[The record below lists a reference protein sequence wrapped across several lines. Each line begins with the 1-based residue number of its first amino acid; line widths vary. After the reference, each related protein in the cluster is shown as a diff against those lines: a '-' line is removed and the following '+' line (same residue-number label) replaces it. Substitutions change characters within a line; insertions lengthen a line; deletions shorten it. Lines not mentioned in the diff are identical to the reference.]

1 MKLRLTLA
9 VALLAVSAG
18 AAAQY
23 PEKPI
28 RMIVPYPPGGST
40 DIVAR
45 LVGQKLSESLKQPV
59 VIENRGGAS
68 GMIGVEA
75 GARSPADGYTLTM
88 TASGPHAINVSLFP
102 KISYD
107 PVKDFTP
114 IALTA
119 IYPLIMVVPQ
129 GSPAANVKE
138 FVTWAKANPDK
149 ANFCS
154 IGPGTPS
161 HLAGELFAS
170 SAGVKM
176 THIPYKGSGPAIIDT
191 IAGTCAV
198 LFDSAL
204 SSGPH
209 VKGGKLKAL
218 GVGTRERLA
227 SWPELPTIA
236 ESGMPGFEAYT
247 WTALVAPA
255 GTPKDVLARLSGEM
269 AKVLASPEFR
279 EKMTSQGA
287 IAGNMTPEQ
296 FSAFADSEIRKWGK
310 VIRDGNIKAD

>member
-1 MKLRLTLA
+1 MKRCLA
-9 VALLAVSAG
+9 LGVALLTLSAA

-23 PEKPI
+23 PERPI

-45 LVGQKLSESLKQPV
+45 LVGQKLSESLRQPV

-102 KISYD
+102 KITYD

-119 IYPLIMVVPQ
+119 IYPLIMVVPA
-129 GSPAANVKE
+129 GSPAANVKD
-138 FVTWAKANPDK
+138 FVAWAKANPDK
-149 ANFCS
+149 ANYCS

-209 VKGGKLKAL
+209 VKAGKLKAL
-218 GVGTRERLA
+218 GVGTRERLG

-255 GTPKDVLARLSGEM
+255 GTPKDVVAKLSAEM
-269 AKVLASPEFR
+269 TKVLASPEFR

>member
-1 MKLRLTLA
+1 MKLRLALGI
-9 VALLAVSAG
+9 ALLTLSAG

-45 LVGQKLSESLKQPV
+45 LIGQKLSGSLRQPV

-75 GARSPADGYTLTM
+75 GARSPADGYTLLM
-88 TASGPHAINVSLFP
+88 TASGPHTINVSLFP

-119 IYPLIMVVPQ
+119 VYPLIMVVPQ
-129 GSPAANVKE
+129 NSPSGNVKD
-138 FVTWAKANPDK
+138 FIAWAKANPDK
-149 ANFCS
+149 ANYCS

-161 HLAGELFAS
+161 HLAGALFAS
-170 SAGVKM
+170 MAGVAM
-176 THIPYKGSGPAIIDT
+176 THIPYKGSGPALIDT

-209 VKGGKLKAL
+209 VKAGKLKAL
-218 GVGTRERLA
+218 GVGTGERLP
-227 SWPELPTIA
+227 SWPDLPTIA

-247 WTALVAPA
+247 WTALVVPA
-255 GTPKDVLARLSGEM
+255 GTPKDIV
-269 AKVLASPEFR
+269 AKLQAQTASVIGSSEFR

-296 FSAFADSEIRKWGK
+296 FSAFAEGEIRKWGK

>member
-1 MKLRLTLA
+1 MKLRLALGIAWLTL
-9 VALLAVSAG
+9 SAG

-45 LVGQKLSESLKQPV
+45 LIGQKLSGSLRQPV
-59 VIENRGGAS
+59 MIENRGGAS

-75 GARSPADGYTLTM
+75 GARSPADGYTLLM
-88 TASGPHAINVSLFP
+88 TASGPHTINVSLFP

-119 IYPLIMVVPQ
+119 VYPLIMVVPQ
-129 GSPAANVKE
+129 NSPSGNVKD
-138 FVTWAKANPDK
+138 FIAWAKANPDK
-149 ANFCS
+149 ANYCS

-161 HLAGELFAS
+161 HLAGALFAS
-170 SAGVKM
+170 MAGVAM
-176 THIPYKGSGPAIIDT
+176 THIPYKGSGPALIDT

-209 VKGGKLKAL
+209 VKAGKLKAL
-218 GVGTRERLA
+218 GVGTGERLP
-227 SWPELPTIA
+227 SWPDLPTIA

-247 WTALVAPA
+247 WTALVVPA
-255 GTPKDVLARLSGEM
+255 GTPKDIV
-269 AKVLASPEFR
+269 AKLQAQTASVIGSSEFR

-296 FSAFADSEIRKWGK
+296 FSAFAEGEIRKWGK

>member
-1 MKLRLTLA
+1 MKSPLA
-9 VALLAVSAG
+9 LAATLLALSAA

-45 LVGQKLSESLKQPV
+45 LVGQKLSDSLKQPV
-59 VIENRGGAS
+59 VVENRGGAS

-75 GARSPADGYTLTM
+75 GARSPADGYTLVM

-114 IALTA
+114 VALTA
-119 IYPLIMVVPQ
+119 VYPLIMVVPA
-129 GSPAANVKE
+129 GSPAANVKD
-138 FVTWAKANPDK
+138 FVAWAKANPDK

-176 THIPYKGSGPAIIDT
+176 THIPYKGSGPAIVDT

-218 GVGTRERLA
+218 GVGTKERLA
-227 SWPELPTIA
+227 SWPDLPTVA

-255 GTPKDVLARLSGEM
+255 GTPKDVVARLHTEM
-269 AKVLASPEFR
+269 SKVLSSAEFR
-279 EKMTSQGA
+279 EKMTAQGA

>member
-9 VALLAVSAG
+9 VALLALSAG

-45 LVGQKLSESLKQPV
+45 LIGQKLSESLKQPV
-59 VIENRGGAS
+59 VVENRGGAS

-119 IYPLIMVVPQ
+119 IYPLIMVVPA

-218 GVGTRERLA
+218 GVGTKERLA

>member
-1 MKLRLTLA
+1 MKLRLALGIAWLTL
-9 VALLAVSAG
+9 SAG

-45 LVGQKLSESLKQPV
+45 LIGQKLSGSLRQPV

-75 GARSPADGYTLTM
+75 GARSPADGYTLLM
-88 TASGPHAINVSLFP
+88 TASGPHTINVSLFP

-119 IYPLIMVVPQ
+119 VYPLIMVVPQ
-129 GSPAANVKE
+129 NSPSGNVKD
-138 FVTWAKANPDK
+138 FIAWAKANPDK
-149 ANFCS
+149 ANYCS

-161 HLAGELFAS
+161 HLAGALFAS
-170 SAGVKM
+170 MAGVAM
-176 THIPYKGSGPAIIDT
+176 THIPYKGSGPALIDT

-209 VKGGKLKAL
+209 VKAGKLKAL
-218 GVGTRERLA
+218 GVGTGERLP
-227 SWPELPTIA
+227 SWPDLPTIA

-247 WTALVAPA
+247 WTALVVPA
-255 GTPKDVLARLSGEM
+255 GTPKDIV
-269 AKVLASPEFR
+269 AKLQAQTASVVGSSEFR
-279 EKMTSQGA
+279 EKMASQGA

-296 FSAFADSEIRKWGK
+296 FSAFAEGEIRKWGK

>member
-1 MKLRLTLA
+1 MKLRLALGIALLTLSA
-9 VALLAVSAG
+9 VAP
-18 AAAQY
+18 AQY
-23 PEKPI
+23 PERPI

-45 LVGQKLSESLKQPV
+45 LVGQKLSDSLKQPV

-119 IYPLIMVVPQ
+119 IYPLIMVVPA
-129 GSPAANVKE
+129 GSPAANVKD
-138 FVTWAKANPDK
+138 FVAWAKANPDK
-149 ANFCS
+149 ANYCS

-170 SAGVKM
+170 SAGMKM

-209 VKGGKLKAL
+209 VKAGKLKAL
-218 GVGTRERLA
+218 GVGTRERLG

-255 GTPKDVLARLSGEM
+255 GTPKDVVARLSAEM
-269 AKVLASPEFR
+269 TRVLASPEFR